1 MFKYICI
8 YNIVHIFEYM
18 RENMCNRICTIV
30 LYIYTQICIR
40 IDTHSYIYIYI
51 YIYIY
56 NFCKC
61 DIIHNYISVLILIL
75 NNKIIIGIYRYL

>member
-18 RENMCNRICTIV
+18 RGNMCNRICTIV
-30 LYIYTQICIR
+30 LYIYPNMY
-40 IDTHSYIYIYI
+40 THRYIQ
-51 YIYIY
+51 Y

-61 DIIHNYISVLILIL
+61 DIIYNYISVSILIL
-75 NNKIIIGIYRYL
+75 NNKTIIGIYRYL

>member
-30 LYIYTQICIR
+30 LYIYNQICIR
-40 IDTHSYIYIYI
+40 IDTYSYKYIYIYI
-51 YIYIY
+51 YIYITFV
-56 NFCKC
+56 NVILF
-61 DIIHNYISVLILIL
+61 IIMSV
-75 NNKIIIGIYRYL
+75 YQF

>member
-18 RENMCNRICTIV
+18 RGNMCNRICTIV
-30 LYIYTQICIR
+30 LYITKYVYANIN
-40 IDTHSYIYIYI
+40 IYIYI

-61 DIIHNYISVLILIL
+61 DIIYNYVSV
-75 NNKIIIGIYRYL
+75 